1 MQKNRRRR
9 EKDKNKLGMLFRLTI
24 YGHIFRTELLKEVP
38 IPAGASS
45 ENEEAIW
52 NALICQYMCKDN
64 KENFCK
70 TEFLQAIIN
79 GKIQMPHAYELNEIK
94 KAIDDDKHYYNT
106 LISNVLHWMITSDL
120 LKKPK
125 DEDTESKH
133 SRLWAT
139 GRLKMLCPEI
149 LKYDMP
155 VIKVLVKGLDDAKIE
170 IRNSKDVSGI
180 ISLLQNLQVNQYVDL
195 SKVEPTIPLVKLNQ
209 LGVISISLDNQISIS
224 ALGRKVLAEAKS
236 S

>member
-1 MQKNRRRR
+1 
-9 EKDKNKLGMLFRLTI
+9 
-24 YGHIFRTELLKEVP
+24 LKEVP

-45 ENEEAIW
+45 ENEQAIW
-52 NALICQYMCKDN
+52 SALICQYMCKYN
-64 KENFCK
+64 KDNFCK

-106 LISNVLHWMITSDL
+106 FISNVLHWMITSHL

-125 DEDTESKH
+125 DEDIESKL

-139 GRLKMLCPEI
+139 ARLKMLCPEI

-180 ISLLQNLQVNQYVDL
+180 IGLLQNLQANQYVDL

-209 LGVISISLDNQISIS
+209 FN
-224 ALGRKVLAEAKS
+224 
-236 S
+236 